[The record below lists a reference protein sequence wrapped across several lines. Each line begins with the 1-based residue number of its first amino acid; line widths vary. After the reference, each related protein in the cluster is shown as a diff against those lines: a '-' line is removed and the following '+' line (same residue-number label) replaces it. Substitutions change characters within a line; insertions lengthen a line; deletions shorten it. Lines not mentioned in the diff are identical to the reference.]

1 MRHCDVIFVFI
12 LCEVSCAAS
21 RIEKCVECE
30 TEISVTAGLRMLLLY
45 VLDKR
50 EIK

>member
-1 MRHCDVIFVFI
+1 MGRCDVIFVFI

-30 TEISVTAGLRMLLLY
+30 TEIAVTVGLGILLLY
-45 VLDKR
+45 VLGKR
-50 EIK
+50 